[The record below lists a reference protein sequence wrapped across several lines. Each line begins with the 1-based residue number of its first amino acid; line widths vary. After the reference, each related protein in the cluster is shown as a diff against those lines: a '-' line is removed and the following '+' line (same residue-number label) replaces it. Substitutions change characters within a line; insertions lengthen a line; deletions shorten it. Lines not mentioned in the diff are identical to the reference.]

1 MDTDFYSHSGEFCH
15 YSERN
20 ATIHWL
26 FSNEKQGQVTREDGP
41 TWHSV
46 KTGTLQWGVVF
57 LVASLITS
65 LAMGLFFHQ
74 FTPSLLIILFILV
87 LYGLLGYL
95 DDFIKVFKT
104 EHGLEFSSKLIG
116 QIFGGLVFYFV
127 YRSEGFSDTLDLFG
141 VAEVPLGI
149 FMACLL
155 FLVSRF
161 F

>member
-57 LVASLITS
+57 LVANDYFISN
-65 LAMGLFFHQ
+65 GVVFHQ

-95 DDFIKVFKT
+95 DDFIKVFKN
-104 EHGLEFSSKLIG
+104 
-116 QIFGGLVFYFV
+116 
-127 YRSEGFSDTLDLFG
+127 
-141 VAEVPLGI
+141 GI
-149 FMACLL
+149 WA
-155 FLVSRF
+155 
-161 F
+161 

>member
-46 KTGTLQWGVVF
+46 KTGTPTMGSRF
-57 LVASLITS
+57 PCSRLITS

-95 DDFIKVFKT
+95 DDFIKVFKNGT
-104 EHGLEFSSKLIG
+104 W
-116 QIFGGLVFYFV
+116 
-127 YRSEGFSDTLDLFG
+127 
-141 VAEVPLGI
+141 A
-149 FMACLL
+149 
-155 FLVSRF
+155 
-161 F
+161 